1 MKISNKI
8 EENNQHVTEL
18 LDVADDMVSN
28 LCNITPQ
35 SFDSFKNARKSFEN
49 KIKLIQEN
57 NQYVLERLYNLY
69 K

>member
-8 EENNQHVTEL
+8 EENNQHVTE
-18 LDVADDMVSN
+18 DDMVSN

-35 SFDSFKNARKSFEN
+35 SFDCFKAARKSFEN